1 MYKILIVED
10 EEDEAKAI
18 KEILENNGFKAETA
32 PDVDKALV
40 KIKRNK
46 YDLILLDIILPLKL
60 GNELLK
66 TMKDEKINI
75 PVIVVTAISDKLT
88 GVKKDL
94 LAINRKIGF
103 IEKPFTSK
111 QLLSHVQKFLK

>member
-10 EEDEAKAI
+10 EEDEASAM
-18 KEILENNGFKAETA
+18 KELLEHNGFKA
-32 PDVDKALV
+32 DVSFNVDQAIS
-40 KIKRNK
+40 KIKKNS
-46 YDLILLDIILPLKL
+46 YDLVLLDIILPLKL

-66 TMKDEKINI
+66 FLKKERITT

-94 LAINRKIGF
+94 KKINKEIGF

-111 QLLSHVQKFLK
+111 KLITQIQKFLK